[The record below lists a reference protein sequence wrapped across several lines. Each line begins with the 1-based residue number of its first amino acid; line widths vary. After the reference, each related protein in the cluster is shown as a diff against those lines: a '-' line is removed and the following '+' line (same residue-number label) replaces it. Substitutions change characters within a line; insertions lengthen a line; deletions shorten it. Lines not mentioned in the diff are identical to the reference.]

1 MSSLLTFVTRYW
13 KEILIGLL
21 LLTVSVSWYYDR
33 SSLIKSFDSATERY
47 EKELSII
54 KESHAR
60 EAKLQKEAI
69 ERYQIRV
76 KELETVF
83 REAQED
89 LESAKNTRAEEVVSL
104 RRDNPEL
111 LAGQIEKA
119 FGFEYVE

>member
-1 MSSLLTFVTRYW
+1 M
-13 KEILIGLL
+13 
-21 LLTVSVSWYYDR
+21 
-33 SSLIKSFDSATERY
+33 
-47 EKELSII
+47 
-54 KESHAR
+54 
-60 EAKLQKEAI
+60 
-69 ERYQIRV
+69 

-89 LESAKNTRAEEVVSL
+89 LEAAKNTRADEVVIL